1 MVVIDVIAMFYAG
14 VGVVAGSMFIYHN
27 TGARKH

>member
-1 MVVIDVIAMFYAG
+1 MVVIDFIAIFYA
-14 VGVVAGSMFIYHN
+14 VAATTAGSMFIYHN

>member
-1 MVVIDVIAMFYAG
+1 MVVIDVIAMFYAV
-14 VGVVAGSMFIYHN
+14 VGVTAGSMFIYHN